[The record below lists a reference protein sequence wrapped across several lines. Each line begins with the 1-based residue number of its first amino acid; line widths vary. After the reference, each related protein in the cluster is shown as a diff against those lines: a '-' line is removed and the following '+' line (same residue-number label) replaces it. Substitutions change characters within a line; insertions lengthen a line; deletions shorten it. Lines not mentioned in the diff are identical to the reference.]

1 MREHKELM
9 TPEPLETSTATAVP
23 PPAEHA
29 AAKRRA
35 LFRTIAIGAVAVV
48 ANVLAYL
55 LLPPDL
61 VKRLGAFSYVGVFF
75 ITLLANATT
84 IVPTPYIP
92 IVACIA
98 AQSDNLPL
106 LIIAGALGSVLGES
120 VAFFVGRSG
129 RAMFEDT
136 RFYRWVHRQLQHPW
150 RAFVVLFALSAP
162 PNPAFDVA
170 GLAAG
175 ALDVPYW
182 MFFTAVFLSRMI
194 RIGIIAAV
202 GIQLCSVR

>member
-1 MREHKELM
+1 M
-9 TPEPLETSTATAVP
+9 TPEPLETSAATAAP

-98 AQSDNLPL
+98 A
-106 LIIAGALGSVLGES
+106 GSVDALADVPELTLAVVPMGLRIM
-120 VAFFVGRSG
+120 VLAFF
-129 RAMFEDT
+129 
-136 RFYRWVHRQLQHPW
+136 
-150 RAFVVLFALSAP
+150 
-162 PNPAFDVA
+162 
-170 GLAAG
+170 
-175 ALDVPYW
+175 
-182 MFFTAVFLSRMI
+182 
-194 RIGIIAAV
+194 
-202 GIQLCSVR
+202 